1 MTFSLSS
8 KNMTGESKNRERER
22 SPFTEVSSGG
32 CCLPFMFPSLFMFL
46 PKSYREICTL
56 FLHSF
61 LSVEWEWDVRQ
72 LLTFKRDSVT
82 WFSSSFTVYLFYIS
96 LAKTIFASL
105 SRTSHSFGDSRARL
119 LLFALIFIFF
129 SSSLLHLKRKRCLT
143 VWLPKPFS
151 VCLVFLFF
159 VVIFSWLVSVDV
171 MTLCCWFVSQTEAE
185 NDNKNAFPFK
195 CFRELHIFCWISWL
209 QSCYVMFGLT
219 WRLLR
224 SWWWPLHDFP
234 FLSKLST
241 GWSDEVF
248 VYKLPFFKAA
258 VVFCHINFSHLT
270 KFFAED
276 EEWSFLTSFF
286 LYCIP

>member
-1 MTFSLSS
+1 MGLTFKSGSQLCFMTFSLSS
-8 KNMTGESKNRERER
+8 KNMTGEPNNRERR
-22 SPFTEVSSGG
+22 PFTEVSSGG

-159 VVIFSWLVSVDV
+159 VVIFSWLVSWCHDSLLLLVRISNGSGK
-171 MTLCCWFVSQTEAE
+171 WQQ
-185 NDNKNAFPFK
+185 K
-195 CFRELHIFCWISWL
+195 CFSL
-209 QSCYVMFGLT
+209 QML
-219 WRLLR
+219 
-224 SWWWPLHDFP
+224 
-234 FLSKLST
+234 
-241 GWSDEVF
+241 
-248 VYKLPFFKAA
+248 
-258 VVFCHINFSHLT
+258 
-270 KFFAED
+270 
-276 EEWSFLTSFF
+276 
-286 LYCIP
+286 